1 MIYKIAYSRS
11 TLYWFLLHALLGVA
25 TTFSPWALILWVY
38 FTVFT
43 SGFSW
48 FQSSIGNRLYS
59 ISMAIAYLT
68 PFELLSRISNA
79 FPYVPYEFS
88 KYLMFF
94 LLLLGIFSGANR
106 ERNGIL
112 MLFMILPSFL
122 FADSNEVYFLEV
134 VFNGLGAVNV
144 ALAVIFFSSLI
155 LQFDQY
161 KKLMKLMLL
170 PIFTS
175 LIYLVIRTPDLSTIE
190 FSLGANAVASG
201 GFGPNQVSTVVG
213 LGLYLIFIFWIFNW
227 KWTGYRWLDALLV
240 IAFAFQ
246 GLLTF
251 SRGGMLGAALGVIML
266 AVMTIFLDRKYR
278 IRNRIPDIRK
288 YIIPGV
294 VIIVST
300 FMVVNEI
307 TGGTLLLRY
316 SGETVGTLKGT
327 KEKNFN
333 VITTSRYKIFN
344 GDLKLWSENPVFG
357 VGVAASKHLRENT
370 EDITAHIE
378 ASRLLAEH
386 GSFGLMYM
394 ILLVIVG
401 LNILKKNKNAVIR
414 AQLFILFSIG
424 IYTTF
429 HSALRTFVTPLLV
442 GVGCLHVVYNPPRK
456 RDEEHANESNSMVS
470 DAPMDYVEQGG
481 ANRLL

>member
-11 TLYWFLLHALLGVA
+11 ALYWLIVHAILGLA
-25 TTFSPWALILWVY
+25 TTFTPWALVIWVY
-38 FTVFT
+38 AAVVS
-43 SGFSW
+43 SGSSW

-59 ISMAIAYLT
+59 IAMAIAYLT
-68 PFELLSRISNA
+68 PFELLSRVSKA

-112 MLFMILPSFL
+112 MLFMILPAFL
-122 FADSNEVYFLEV
+122 FADSPDVYFLEV
-134 VFNGLGAVNV
+134 VFNGLGAINI
-144 ALAVIFFSSLI
+144 ALAVIYFGSLR
-155 LQFDQY
+155 LDFGMY
-161 KKLMKLMLL
+161 KKILKLMLL
-170 PIFTS
+170 PIFAS
-175 LIYLVIRTPDLSTIE
+175 LMHLVIKTPDLSTIE
-190 FSLGANAVASG
+190 FSLGANAQASG
-201 GFGPNQVSTVVG
+201 GFGPNQVSTVIG

-227 KWTGYRWLDALLV
+227 KWTGYRWLDAGLV
-240 IAFAFQ
+240 ILFGFQ

-266 AVMTIFLDRKYR
+266 AVMTALIDRKYR
-278 IRNRIPDIRK
+278 LRNKIPDIRK

-294 VIIVST
+294 AIIICT
-300 FMVVNEI
+300 FMIVNEI

-344 GDLKLWSENPVFG
+344 GDLKLWSENPIFG

-370 EDITAHIE
+370 KDITAHIE

-386 GSFGLMYM
+386 GVFGLIYM
-394 ILLVIVG
+394 ILIIIIG
-401 LNILKKNKNAVIR
+401 LNILRKNKNIIIR

-442 GVGCLHVVYNPPRK
+442 GVGCLNVVYNPRLISK
-456 RDEEHANESNSMVS
+456 RDEFDVVDDRLAMLGANSNESTK
-470 DAPMDYVEQGG
+470 G
-481 ANRLL
+481 

>member
-11 TLYWFLLHALLGVA
+11 TLYWFLLHFILGVA
-25 TTFSPWALILWVY
+25 TTITPWALIAWVY
-38 FTVFT
+38 VAAAT
-43 SGFSW
+43 SGGAW
-48 FQSSIGNRLYS
+48 FQPSISNRLYS
-59 ISMAIAYLT
+59 IAMAIAYLT
-68 PFELLSRISNA
+68 PFELLSRVSKA

-94 LLLLGIFSGANR
+94 LLLLGIFSGANK

-122 FADSNEVYFLEV
+122 FADSDEVYFLEV

-144 ALAVIFFSSLI
+144 ALAVIFFSGLR

-161 KKLMKLMLL
+161 RKLMKLMLL
-170 PIFTS
+170 PIFAS
-175 LIYLVIRTPDLSTIE
+175 LIHLVIKTPDLSTIE

-266 AVMTIFLDRKYR
+266 TAMTMFLDRKYR
-278 IRNRIPDIRK
+278 ARNRIPDVRK
-288 YIIPGV
+288 YIVPGV

-307 TGGTLLLRY
+307 TGGTLLQRY
-316 SGETVGTLKGT
+316 SGETAGTLKGV
-327 KEKNFN
+327 KEKNLN

-344 GDLKLWSENPVFG
+344 GDLKLWSENPIFG

-386 GSFGLMYM
+386 GTFGLMYM
-394 ILLVIVG
+394 ILLSLVG
-401 LNILKKNKNAVIR
+401 VNILRKNRNAVIR

-442 GVGCLHVVYNPPRK
+442 GVGCLHVVYNPPRR
-456 RDEEHANESNSMVS
+456 RDEENSNEAN
-470 DAPMDYVEQGG
+470 PMLPGSTVDYVEQGG
-481 ANRLL
+481 VNRLL